1 MLRFDIWLKSP
12 LRGHP
17 FLFLSSPFPPA
28 PPQFLVWLGSFI
40 AMGMG
45 RTVASTCFTS
55 AAGSGQDQ
63 LCGNTVGTS
72 ACGEE
77 RVGDRG
83 VRWLAW
89 MILSCVETVGF
100 HLKVDEMGVNV
111 GCYFVPSC
119 SSPFCLPG
127 ALAYNNINGK
137 TSLRLSSKDS
147 AGLGIILLSMFTI
160 AMTSAFITCLWLP
173 SQKSVITISKIRDYH
188 LENCISSSC
197 ML

>member
-63 LCGNTVGTS
+63 LLRGNTVGTG
-72 ACGEE
+72 ACGE
-77 RVGDRG
+77 
-83 VRWLAW
+83 
-89 MILSCVETVGF
+89 
-100 HLKVDEMGVNV
+100 H
-111 GCYFVPSC
+111 
-119 SSPFCLPG
+119 
-127 ALAYNNINGK
+127 
-137 TSLRLSSKDS
+137 
-147 AGLGIILLSMFTI
+147 GLGLGVCMMFG
-160 AMTSAFITCLWLP
+160 MNDPLP
-173 SQKSVITISKIRDYH
+173 CG
-188 LENCISSSC
+188 NCGISSQSR
-197 ML
+197 